1 MLHIIVKQKKQTQQV
16 VVEIF
21 VWNMKEVCFI
31 VIFIIIWKFL
41 YVQFDLKL
49 NWSVK
54 LVNTYWGFL
63 QINWDNVFRKEN
75 SHPGTA
81 TPLTPPP
88 PVRGRGRGQSPSL
101 PRQVRQCPGSLPPLR
116 KVSARNQPPCWRSS
130 ETTPC
135 SSSFKASSGVHCTLN
150 ALVGPTSDPKV
161 NAFYKFH

>member
-1 MLHIIVKQKKQTQQV
+1 MKYERGLFHCHIHHNLKVS
-16 VVEIF
+16 
-21 VWNMKEVCFI
+21 VCS
-31 VIFIIIWKFL
+31 IWLTCK
-41 YVQFDLKL
+41 
-49 NWSVK
+49 VK
-54 LVNTYWGFL
+54 LVIHVLIVGFS

-88 PVRGRGRGQSPSL
+88 PVRGRGRGRSPSL
-101 PRQVRQCPGSLPPLR
+101 PRRVRQCPGSLPPLR